1 MTEEEVANTKAEEAV
16 SSRRIGERV
25 RSLRREAGMTL
36 DGLAERAGVS
46 RAMLSKMERGEKN
59 PTLMIAARVADGLGV
74 TLSQLID
81 TKRGGK
87 ATLIAR
93 DERRVS
99 RDPRTGFERGEISAL
114 TDGRGVGIAYNSLP
128 EGTGS
133 GDFPSYRSGVE
144 QYVIVERGRLQV
156 TVGVE
161 EYALETGDALHFE
174 ADASHRFD
182 NAGEGE
188 CGYYSVICSG
198 ES

>member
-1 MTEEEVANTKAEEAV
+1 MGNEEVANTKTEEAV
-16 SSRRIGERV
+16 SSQRIGERV
-25 RSLRREAGMTL
+25 KSLRREAGMTL

-74 TLSQLID
+74 TLTQLID

-87 ATLIAR
+87 AVPIAR
-93 DERRVS
+93 DDRRVS

-114 TDGRGVGIAYNSLP
+114 TGGRGVGIAYNSLP
-128 EGTGS
+128 EGAGS
-133 GDFPSYRSGVE
+133 GDLSAYQSGVE
-144 QYVIVERGRLQV
+144 QYVIVERGGLRA
-156 TVGVE
+156 TIGGE

-174 ADASHRFD
+174 ADTPHRFD

-188 CGYYSVICSG
+188 CGYYSVVYSEG
-198 ES
+198 A